1 MLLTKSL
8 SLGTTIIYWIAQLLG
23 ALTGAF
29 FCFMILGEINS
40 PMVTDQNLHWVL
52 ADLAG
57 EALGTFSFVLII
69 LI

>member
-23 ALTGAF
+23 AMTGAF

-40 PMVTDQNLHWVL
+40 PMVTD
-52 ADLAG
+52 
-57 EALGTFSFVLII
+57 
-69 LI
+69 